1 MIWSVC
7 AANAVGVFQ
16 WWFWGYSL
24 AFSSTATNGYIGN
37 LHNFALRNVGGQ
49 AGAATPLLPEMLYA
63 FFQMEFACV
72 TIGIL
77 MGPSSL
83 PPRLRNN
90 HPGI

>member
-83 PPRLRNN
+83 PPS
-90 HPGI
+90 PSQKE